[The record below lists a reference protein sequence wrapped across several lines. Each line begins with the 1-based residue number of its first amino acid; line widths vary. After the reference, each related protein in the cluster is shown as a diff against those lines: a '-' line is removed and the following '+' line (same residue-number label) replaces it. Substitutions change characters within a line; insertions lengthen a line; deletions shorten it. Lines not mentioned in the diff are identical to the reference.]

1 MKRRM
6 LTILATALLAVAAI
20 PGANAQTKWHDPEKA
35 GFDVVH
41 NQAYAG
47 QERENFYHRFPKKA
61 HGVILDRV
69 WNLAC
74 QSAGE
79 SLVFTTDSKNITVRY
94 TVIKRHAMPHMPA
107 TGVSGVDLYTKDKHG
122 SEVWLAGKYSFKD
135 TLTYRFNNI
144 DVVNK
149 ARKAQ
154 RYTLFLPLYNE
165 VSWME
170 IGVDE
175 GAFFRFEPVLPQKP
189 IVAYGSSIGQG
200 ACASRPGMAW
210 SNILQRRL
218 DHPVVNLGFSGSA
231 YHEKEVIDLISQIDA
246 EVYLMDGMPNSS
258 SLETEALRDTLTKAI
273 RQLRAARPD
282 TPIVLADHLGY
293 PQSRA
298 SEAHRVKENR
308 AWDVQKAVF
317 EQLTAEG
324 MKNLYHIPHQDIAMP
339 QDATVDG
346 SHPTDY
352 GMVVYAD
359 IYEKVLRQVMNMPKG
374 ECQTTIPVTQQRD
387 PYNWMDRHA
396 HILKEGAGKHF
407 TRVVIGDSIMHF
419 WGGADDAPAK
429 NGPQTWAAFEGTSF
443 NMGCGY
449 DKIENVLWR
458 VHHGQLDGLTADRI
472 FLAIGTN
479 NFSSPADTDAI
490 MTGMEVLIK
499 AIRDRRPEAELTLMG
514 VLPRRGKE
522 AQIKDL
528 NKLYKALA
536 KEMGIGYADPGKALL
551 QKGGKIDESLFTD
564 GLHPNEK
571 GYSLIAPWFN

>member
-1 MKRRM
+1 MTRK
-6 LTILATALLAVAAI
+6 LITILATAFLAVVSI
-20 PGANAQTKWHDPEKA
+20 SPLKAQTQWHDPEKA
-35 GFDVVH
+35 GFDVIQ

-47 QERENFYHRFPKKA
+47 EERENFYHRFPKKA
-61 HGVILDRV
+61 KGVVLDRI
-69 WNLAC
+69 WNLAT

-79 SLVFTTDSKNITVRY
+79 SIAFTTDAKQITVRY
-94 TVIKRHAMPHMPA
+94 TVTKRHAMPHMPA

-122 SEVWLAGKYSFKD
+122 REVWLAGKYSFKD
-135 TLTYRFNNI
+135 TLTYRFLNI

-170 IGVDE
+170 IGTEE
-175 GAFFRFEPVLPQKP
+175 GAMFRFEPVLPEKP

-210 SNILQRRL
+210 SNILSRRL

-231 YHEKEVIDLISQIDA
+231 YHEKEVIALISQIDA
-246 EVYLMDGMPNSS
+246 SVYLMDGMPNSS
-258 SLETEALRDTLTKAI
+258 SLETEVLRDTLTKAI
-273 RQLRAARPD
+273 KQLRAARPD
-282 TPIVLADHLGY
+282 TPIILADHLGY
-293 PQSRA
+293 PQSKA
-298 SEAHRVKENR
+298 SEAHRIKENR
-308 AWDVQKAVF
+308 AWDVQKEVY
-317 EQLTAEG
+317 EQLKGEG
-324 MKNLYHIPHQDIAMP
+324 MKNLYHIPYQDIAMP

-359 IYEKVLRQVMNMPKG
+359 VYEKKLREVLNEPVGDCP
-374 ECQTTIPVTQQRD
+374 TTVPVTQQRD

-396 HILKEGAGKHF
+396 HIIKEGKGNHY
-407 TRVVIGDSIMHF
+407 TRVLIGDSIMHF

-429 NGPQTWAAFEGTSF
+429 NGPETWASF
-443 NMGCGY
+443 DGKSLNMGCGY

-458 VHHGQLDGLTADRI
+458 VYHGQLDGFTADRI

-479 NFSSPADTDAI
+479 NFRGPDDATDI
-490 MTGMEVLIK
+490 IEGMNHLID
-499 AIRDRRPEAELTLMG
+499 AVSARRPEAELVLMA

-522 AQIKDL
+522 ADVKEL
-528 NKLYKALA
+528 NKQYKALA
-536 KEMGIGYADPGKALL
+536 KAKGIRFADPGKTLIL
-551 QKGGKIDESLFTD
+551 KGGKIDESLFTD
-564 GLHPNEK
+564 GLHPNEE
-571 GYSLIAPWFN
+571 GYSRIAPYFE

>member
-1 MKRRM
+1 MKRRI
-6 LTILATALLAVAAI
+6 LTIVAAALLAVVAMPA
-20 PGANAQTKWHDPEKA
+20 ANAQTKWHDPEKA

-61 HGVILDRV
+61 HGVIRDNV

-79 SLVFTTDSKNITVRY
+79 SLEFTTDSRNIVVRY
-94 TVIKRHAMPHMPA
+94 TVTKRHAMPHMPA

-135 TLTYRFNNI
+135 TLTYKFNNI

-175 GAFFRFEPVLPQKP
+175 GSFFRFEPVLPVKP

-231 YHEKEVIDLISQIDA
+231 YHEKEIIDLISQIDA

-258 SLETEALRDTLTKAI
+258 SLETEVLRDTLTKAI
-273 RQLRAARPD
+273 RQLSAARPD

-298 SEAHRVKENR
+298 SEAHRVKEKR

-317 EQLTAEG
+317 EELVAEG
-324 MKNLYHIPHQDIAMP
+324 MKNLYHIPYTDIAMP

-352 GMVVYAD
+352 GMVMR
-359 IYEKVLRQVMNMPKG
+359 EVMNMPKG
-374 ECQTTIPVTQQRD
+374 DSPTTVPVTQQRD

-396 HILKEGAGKHF
+396 HILKAGAGKHF
-407 TRVVIGDSIMHF
+407 TRIVIGDSIMHF

-429 NGPQTWAAFEGTSF
+429 NGPQTWAAFEGTSL
-443 NMGCGY
+443 NLGCGY
-449 DKIENVLWR
+449 DRVENVLWR
-458 VHHGQLDGLTADRI
+458 IYHGQLDGCTADRI

-479 NFSSPADTDAI
+479 NFRSMEDAEGI
-490 MTGMEVLIK
+490 MEGLDMLIEAIK
-499 AIRDRRPEAELTLMG
+499 ARRPEAELTLMG
-514 VLPRRGKE
+514 VLPRRDKE
-522 AQIKDL
+522 AEVKEL

-536 KEMGIGYADPGKALL
+536 KEKGIRYADPGKALL
-551 QKGGKIDESLFTD
+551 IKGGKIDESLFTD